1 MRKIRQLT
9 TELTFRCNAKCP
21 ACHRLR
27 IDKINLNDPK
37 YTYTL
42 DSFKQLFYP
51 ELLNN
56 LQWLVLNGNFGD
68 SVMNKQFREIISYV
82 KEHGTKVLIHTNGGI
97 HNDAYWSDVGRI
109 LKKGDIINFDLDG
122 LADTHHI
129 YRINTKFD
137 EVLSNAKSVID
148 NTKASVHWKYIVF
161 EYNKHQVDQARK
173 LAKELGFTTFS
184 AVKTSREFARP
195 KSGSFVHVKRTK
207 DYENAEKK
215 VNCVWENWGKWYISP
230 EGLVF
235 RCCWTGGHYY
245 DTDNSRFYY
254 PSDFTKKFNGFYV
267 PIEKI
272 ISYNYWNKLS
282 KYLEGYERSF
292 PLCKSQ
298 CGKIVSSIEKIEEN
312 FITGSQQ
319 KVDAHNQWGN

>member
-1 MRKIRQLT
+1 MRKIKQLT

-27 IDKINLNDPK
+27 IDKIDLNDPK

-42 DSFKQLFYP
+42 ESFKQLFYP
-51 ELLNN
+51 KLLNN
-56 LQWLVLNGNFGD
+56 LEWLILNGNFGD
-68 SVMNKQFREIISYV
+68 SIMNKQFREIISYV
-82 KEHGTKVLIHTNGGI
+82 KEHGTKINIHTNGGI
-97 HNDAYWSDVGRI
+97 HNHEYWADVGKI
-109 LKKGDIINFDLDG
+109 LQKDDIINFDLDG

-137 EVLSNAKSVID
+137 KVLSNAKTVID
-148 NTKASVHWKYIVF
+148 NTQASVHWKYIVF
-161 EYNKHQVDQARK
+161 EHNKHQVND
-173 LAKELGFTTFS
+173 AKELAKTLGFNTFS
-184 AVKTSREFARP
+184 SVKTSRDFARP
-195 KSGSFVHVKRTK
+195 KSGSFVHIKRTE
-207 DYENAEKK
+207 DYKNAERKI
-215 VNCVWENWGKWYISP
+215 NCVWEDY
-230 EGLVF
+230 
-235 RCCWTGGHYY
+235 
-245 DTDNSRFYY
+245 SRFYY
-254 PSDFTKKFNGFYV
+254 PPDFTKKFNGFYV

-292 PLCKSQ
+292 SLCKSQ

-312 FITGSQQ
+312 LITGNQQ

>member
-1 MRKIRQLT
+1 MRNIKQLT

-27 IDKINLNDPK
+27 INKINLNDSK

-42 DSFKQLFYP
+42 ESFKKIFYP
-51 ELLNN
+51 KLLNN
-56 LQWLVLNGNFGD
+56 LESLVLNGNFGD
-68 SVMNKQFREIISYV
+68 SIMNKQFREIISYV
-82 KEHGTKVLIHTNGGI
+82 KEHGTKINIHTNGGI
-97 HNDAYWSDVGRI
+97 HNHEYWADVGKI
-109 LKKGDIINFDLDG
+109 LQKDDIINFDLDG
-122 LADTHHI
+122 LADTHHL
-129 YRINTKFD
+129 YRINTEFNT
-137 EVLSNAKSVID
+137 VLSNAKSVID
-148 NTKASVHWKYIVF
+148 NTQASVHWKYIVF
-161 EYNKHQVDQARK
+161 EHNKHQVDD
-173 LAKELGFTTFS
+173 AKELAKTLGFNTFS
-184 AVKTSREFARP
+184 SVKTSRDFARP
-195 KSGSFVHVKRTK
+195 KSGSFVHIKRTK
-207 DYENAEKK
+207 DYKNAERKI
-215 VNCVWENWGKWYISP
+215 NCVWEDYGKWYISP

-245 DTDNSRFYY
+245 DNNNSRFYY
-254 PSDFTKKFNGFYV
+254 PPDFTKKFNGFYV

-292 PLCKSQ
+292 SLCKSQ

-312 FITGSQQ
+312 LITGTQQ